1 MKFWKLSG
9 GASQAPQGQGFQ
21 EALKVLTERRL
32 SEMRGVW
39 QRMPERMRRAEAGR
53 RARKEMARRIAQHTD
68 SEALSEATIAR
79 RGRRDQPPT
88 GVDKLWLDRWAAI
101 DRAGGMTKMARQL
114 GTTPARVRSWRDS
127 ADPSAKLPSRRRDEK
142 VPPGAPT
149 QRIGVE
155 TDGFVIVNGKEYPKR
170 IPESGGE
177 DYASLDVDPQG
188 EVIEAWVNDD
198 TERLYELLADEIVM
212 QWITPRWDLP
222 ATYELGYRIEE
233 LLKFLIDP

>member
-68 SEALSEATIAR
+68 AEARSEATIAR

-101 DRAGGMTKMARQL
+101 DRAGGMTKL
-114 GTTPARVRSWRDS
+114 
-127 ADPSAKLPSRRRDEK
+127 AKSNPSR
-142 VPPGAPT
+142 
-149 QRIGVE
+149 
-155 TDGFVIVNGKEYPKR
+155 
-170 IPESGGE
+170 
-177 DYASLDVDPQG
+177 
-188 EVIEAWVNDD
+188 
-198 TERLYELLADEIVM
+198 
-212 QWITPRWDLP
+212 LP
-222 ATYELGYRIEE
+222 A
-233 LLKFLIDP
+233 LKGPTRCGRAGFDFATPTLV